1 VDVTIDVDALQP
13 AKLSALPG
21 AILLGG
27 REGTELARQSLV
39 LENAGEKSVTF
50 SAQPMADWIKLG
62 EEGSVQSNIDPRS
75 RLNVPLTIDV
85 SKLPAGAHRSAVRLT
100 SATTLQSFDVPVAVV
115 LAAIEKPRLELS
127 QQGVTLLTS
136 SDYESDNQTL
146 PIGVLNTGAG
156 TLNWAASTTTPWLRL
171 VNPQG
176 EAVANSSNIRRFEV
190 GLNKA
195 ESRSLAVGRQESV
208 VRVESPEGGVRELK
222 VTLDKRGSGQ
232 LPMRVSPTSLV
243 FVSEEGGSLPAS
255 QNVTIYSRS
264 SINDLS
270 VTVEPMGVT
279 TASRGTFTIP
289 SLKESILTIGVNG
302 DNSTPGTRSNP
313 VRITAGGLT
322 VEVQVAWLV
331 VPRGT
336 FSTLNCGNTP
346 PIAAITSLASDFV
359 ISAGDPVQLVATA
372 LNGCGNPL
380 TEGSVVASFS
390 NADSPV
396 ALRHVGNSEWEG
408 TWVPKR
414 DAADR
419 VEIRLLA
426 SASGVSESTTGTS
439 AAFTISGILQPNL
452 ITPVIG
458 DSGVVNFASPGEEGA
473 PLAPGAWVSIN
484 GLNLASQP
492 GIADGNPLP
501 SQIDETSVR
510 LGDASLP
517 LLRVNS
523 ALVLAQLPYDA
534 DSGLTSQLVVRRGG
548 TSSAP
553 ESVAI
558 AASTPRIFTIGNPG
572 EGRGVI
578 VDAESGQLIGP
589 SNRLSAGK
597 RVFIYAS
604 GLGAVDP
611 LIDAGAAV
619 PDAGQPSVKSPV
631 QVLFDGIE
639 AQVESAVLSSSDL
652 KGAEKWLE
660 QLAPAFVGIY
670 RITAIVPEGLS
681 PGNAR
686 LLLKAGGSSSLPVS
700 VEVQ

>member
-39 LENAGEKSVTF
+39 LENVGEKGLSF
-50 SAQPMADWIKLG
+50 SAQPLADWIKLG
-62 EEGSVQSNIDPRS
+62 DQGSVQSNIDPRS

-85 SKLPAGAHRSAVRLT
+85 SKLPAGAYRSAVRLT
-100 SATTLQSFDVPVAVV
+100 SATTLQSLDIPVAVV
-115 LAAIEKPRLELS
+115 LAAIEKPRLDLS

-136 SDYESDNQTL
+136 SDYETDNQTL

-156 TLNWAASTTTPWLRL
+156 TLSWTASTSTPWIRL

-190 GLNKA
+190 GLNKV
-195 ESRSLAVGRQESV
+195 ESRNLPVGRQEGV
-208 VRVESPEGGVRELK
+208 VWVESPEGGVRELK

-243 FVSEEGGSLPAS
+243 FVSEEGGGLPAS

-289 SLKESILTIGVNG
+289 SLKESILTIRVNG
-302 DNSTPGTRSNP
+302 DNSTPGTIRNP

-331 VPRGT
+331 VPRGGLT
-336 FSTLNCGNTP
+336 SQNCGSNA

-359 ISAGDPVQLVATA
+359 ISAGDPVQIVATA

-396 ALRHVGNSEWEG
+396 ALRHVGNGEWEG

-414 DAADR
+414 DVADR

-426 SASGVSESTTGTS
+426 SASGETESATGT
-439 AAFTISGILQPNL
+439 AAGFTISGILQPNL
-452 ITPVIG
+452 FTPVIG

-473 PLAPGAWVSIN
+473 PLAPGAWVSIS

-492 GIADGNPLP
+492 GSADGNPLP
-501 SQIDETSVR
+501 SRIDETSVR
-510 LGDASLP
+510 LGDAPLP

-534 DSGLTSQLVVRRGG
+534 DSGLTSQLVVRRGE

-558 AASTPRIFTIGNPG
+558 AANTPRIFTIGNSG
-572 EGRGVI
+572 QGQGVI
-578 VDAESGQLIGP
+578 VDAESGQLVGP
-589 SNRLSAGK
+589 SNRLSAG
-597 RVFIYAS
+597 RRIMIYAS

-611 LIDAGAAV
+611 LIDVGAAV
-619 PDAGQPSVKSPV
+619 PDGGQPSVKSPV

-652 KGAEKWLE
+652 KGAEKWLD
-660 QLAPAFVGIY
+660 QLGPAFVGIY

-681 PGNAR
+681 SGNAR